1 MSETWNLADC
11 DGDGVTN
18 GDESDN
24 FTDPQDP
31 CDYSFE
37 LQTVS
42 PTATWNNLDCDGDG
56 VTNGDELTDSTN
68 PLFSC
73 DFIVESITVTV
84 TSNLDCDADGVSN
97 ANEYI
102 DGTDP
107 LDPCEANV
115 ASIDRI
121 VTAIKDCDEDGVD
134 DDTEVLNGTD
144 PNDACSYNLEDIT
157 MGIDSDEDCDGDGVP
172 NSIEIEIDQTD
183 PNDNCDFN
191 VDNVVLDDASLAWKN
206 ADCDGDGVPNGQ
218 EITDGTDPKDL
229 CSNVIANQTLTP
241 SADWNAADC
250 NNDGYCN
257 ACPIPEPSTG
267 GGGRTRTP
275 NNDSTTST
283 PTIDDLDGDG
293 IEDSLDDDD
302 DGDGIP
308 DDQDEFPRDGSEWDD
323 LDGDGVGDN
332 KDVDDDN
339 DGINDV
345 LESPNGNEDFD
356 GDGIPNYLDL
366 DSDNDGCPD
375 VIEAG
380 YVDQDGDFILSD
392 TDGIEFNEIG
402 QVISD
407 SGYSYPA
414 DSDNNGIL
422 DFLEEGSQVEIIVNP
437 ASRAAILSGRNIIL
451 QVEATSL
458 GTIDYQWQVNKSGI
472 TSKGNQWENI
482 DNGDLYLGTK
492 SDKLIIR
499 KATSNM
505 DGWRYRAI
513 AFSPCYVCGDVVE
526 SEPTELYFTPLSI
539 PKGFSPNGDGF
550 NDTWVIEGLE
560 NYVRNKLTIYNRW
573 ETKVYEKVNY
583 QNDWDG
589 SSYISGFGGTNT
601 LPDGIYFY
609 ILELDNEKPIT
620 GYIYLKNQ

>member
-1 MSETWNLADC
+1 
-11 DGDGVTN
+11 
-18 GDESDN
+18 
-24 FTDPQDP
+24 
-31 CDYSFE
+31 
-37 LQTVS
+37 
-42 PTATWNNLDCDGDG
+42 
-56 VTNGDELTDSTN
+56 
-68 PLFSC
+68 
-73 DFIVESITVTV
+73 
-84 TSNLDCDADGVSN
+84 
-97 ANEYI
+97 
-102 DGTDP
+102 
-107 LDPCEANV
+107 
-115 ASIDRI
+115 
-121 VTAIKDCDEDGVD
+121 
-134 DDTEVLNGTD
+134 
-144 PNDACSYNLEDIT
+144 
-157 MGIDSDEDCDGDGVP
+157 VP
-172 NSIEIEIDQTD
+172 NSIEIEIDDTD

-191 VDNVVLDDASLAWKN
+191 PDNIVLDDASLAWKN

-241 SADWNAADC
+241 SAEWNAADC

-257 ACPIPEPSTG
+257 ACSIPEPSTGGG

-275 NNDSTTST
+275 NNDSSTST

-308 DDQDEFPRDGSEWDD
+308 DDQDEFPRDGTEWDD

-339 DGINDV
+339 DGINDA

-380 YVDQDGDFILSD
+380 YIDQDGDFILSD

-458 GTIDYQWQVNKSGI
+458 GSINYQWQVNKSGP
-472 TSKGNQWENI
+472 TAKGIQWENI
-482 DNGDLYLGTK
+482 DNGSLYLGTK

-499 KATSNM
+499 NANSNM
-505 DGWRYRAI
+505 DGWSYRVI

-560 NYVRNKLTIYNRW
+560 NYIRNKLTIYNRW

-583 QNDWDG
+583 NNDWDG